1 MKILII
7 EDEKHNAARLQRI
20 LQEIDSSHH
29 TLAVLETV
37 SESVAWFKQNPATD
51 VVLMDVRLA
60 DGLCFDIFTA
70 IEVRSPIIFTT
81 AYDEYAVRAFK
92 VNSIDYLLKPI
103 EKEELIAALGKV
115 QPLSADPVPDTN
127 LTELL
132 RVFKERN
139 TLYRKRFLIPNF
151 DGYKTVA
158 VEEVDFVYS
167 EFKVT
172 HLSLIGGQ
180 VETVSQSMED
190 LEDELDPDVFFRA
203 NRQIIVNVHCIKSIQ
218 NEFNGK
224 LRILLKRNVDTEVL
238 VSREKAPVFKVWLD
252 R

>member
-20 LQEIDSSHH
+20 LQEIDPSYH

-37 SESVAWFKQNPATD
+37 SESEAWFKQNPAPD
-51 VVLMDVRLA
+51 VVLMDVRLG
-60 DGLCFDIFTA
+60 DGLCFDIFTQTKV
-70 IEVRSPIIFTT
+70 ISPIIFTT

-103 EKEELIAALGKV
+103 EKEELVAALGKV
-115 QPLSADPVPDTN
+115 NLRNADLVPDTN
-127 LTELL
+127 LTELV

-139 TLYRKRFLIPNF
+139 KLYRKRFLIPAF

-158 VEEVDFVYS
+158 LEEVDFVYS

-172 HLSLIGGQ
+172 HLSLKSGA

-190 LEDELDPDVFFRA
+190 LEDELDPDIFFRA
-203 NRQIIVNVHCIKSIQ
+203 NRQITVNVHCIKSIQ
-218 NEFNGK
+218 NDFNGK
-224 LRILLKRNVDTEVL
+224 LRILLKRSVDTEVL
-238 VSREKAPVFKVWLD
+238 VSREKAPFFKAWLD